1 MRGKARGLYRVQNR
15 VEGRNSVE
23 AGIASVVSIESR
35 PVTRGEERKRGKPAD
50 VRAPIVSE
58 AEERRGVLRA
68 TH

>member
-1 MRGKARGLYRVQNR
+1 M
-15 VEGRNSVE
+15 E

-58 AEERRGVLRA
+58 AEREERRGVLRA
-68 TH
+68 ALWAAAARCGG